1 MGSRKS
7 SLFYFEGDA
16 PKHLLEAFREAS
28 ELFPAIKPTHYALQS
43 KNYEPKRILTAHLSD
58 LHFGTDLLAD
68 EHLMAYSN
76 REEAR
81 RLAHILKNVLDYKT
95 DKRDETALQI
105 LLNGDLFAGLLGHDD
120 RAVAELT
127 VQMMRAAHLLTQF
140 VAHACQHFKRVTVR
154 VQYGNH
160 GRNMLRHPER
170 QNNKKH
176 ENFELLT
183 AVMMAGPLKNFKNL
197 RWDIPKRPVTFWKC
211 FDHQFGMTHGDTVFG
226 KRPGTDSLSAAVA
239 KATSSR
245 FYGLKGTLDVLFL
258 GHWHKGLMELVGDTT
273 IIVNPPLLPPD
284 GHSESS
290 GYLNA
295 CGQWLVESTPQHAVG
310 DARLVRV
317 GDAQDKDASLDS
329 LIGAW
334 SENLV
339 FTTVENED

>member
-1 MGSRKS
+1 MSSKS
-7 SLFYFEGDA
+7 SIFYYEGDA
-16 PKHLLEAFREAS
+16 PSELLEAFRDAAD
-28 ELFPAIKPTHYALQS
+28 LFPKIVPKHYALQS
-43 KNYEPKRILTAHLSD
+43 KKYEPKRVLSVLLSD
-58 LHFGTDLLAD
+58 LHFGTDLLAN
-68 EHLMAYSN
+68 EHLVAYSN
-76 REEAR
+76 QEEAR

-140 VAHACQHFKRVTVR
+140 VAQCCAHFKRVTVR

-160 GRNMLRHPER
+160 GRNLLRHKMR
-170 QNNKKH
+170 QDNRKH

-183 AVMMAGPLKNFKNL
+183 AVMMAGPLSSFKNL
-197 RWDIPKRPVTFWKC
+197 RWDIPRRPVTFWKC
-211 FDHQFGMTHGDTVFG
+211 FEHQFGMTHGDTVFG
-226 KRPGTDSLSAAVA
+226 KKPGTDSLAAAVA

-245 FYGLKGTLDVLFL
+245 FYGLKGNLDVLFL

-273 IIVNPPLLPPD
+273 ILVNPPLLPPD

-295 CGQWLVESTPQHAVG
+295 CGQWLVESTPAHSVG

-317 GDAQDKDASLDS
+317 GVEQDKDSRLDA

-334 SENLV
+334 SENLI